1 MTNFYKGSR
10 MKPGQPKTKYQ
21 LFQEWLD
28 QCPVEITNYKD
39 YSDEFEINFSVP
51 LEQGEEERLIQLT
64 SYDTPDDMW

>member
-1 MTNFYKGSR
+1 
-10 MKPGQPKTKYQ
+10 MKKSCFKSKYDQ
-21 LFQEWLD
+21 FQDWLN

-51 LEQGEEERLIQLT
+51 LERDEASRLTDFT

>member
-1 MTNFYKGSR
+1 M
-10 MKPGQPKTKYQ
+10 KTKYQ
-21 LFQEWLD
+21 KFQEWLD